1 MAEDQTDAPVEP
13 SVDTDST
20 SLGDSADSTDG
31 GSWSP
36 DQQAAYTKKTQALA
50 EERKAWD
57 SQRTQQAQQL
67 QQYANQLK
75 QQQQQYQQSQ
85 QQQQQSGQQQS
96 LVEQLQSMPY
106 LDGKTAAQL
115 VERIMG
121 DGISPMQQQLQQSQ
135 QLIAQLHQQN
145 QTLQNQFGQ
154 NQGKQAE
161 RELEAK
167 FTELRTQHNLPDD
180 EAVTEFMRDVY
191 FSHEGDD
198 LSEKYPDMLGQ
209 RLDGLRKAF
218 RDMDRRAAVKAKES
232 PFPSRGGESSLTSGK
247 TGGYKDPQARADE
260 LWPMINP
267 GQTE

>member
-36 DQQAAYTKKTQALA
+36 EQQAAYTKKTQALA

-85 QQQQQSGQQQS
+85 QQQQQAGQQQS

-115 VERIMG
+115 VERIVG

-145 QTLQNQFGQ
+145 QALQNQFGQ

-180 EAVTEFMRDVY
+180 EAVNEFMRDVY

-218 RDMDRRAAVKAKES
+218 RDMDRRAAAKAKES
-232 PFPSRGGESSLTSGK
+232 PFLTG
-247 TGGYKDPQARADE
+247 R
-260 LWPMINP
+260 
-267 GQTE
+267 

>member
-75 QQQQQYQQSQ
+75 QQQQQQA
-85 QQQQQSGQQQS
+85 GQQQS

-115 VERIMG
+115 VERIVG

-191 FSHEGDD
+191 FSHEGDA

-218 RDMDRRAAVKAKES
+218 RDMDRRAAAKAKES